1 MMTKGIDHFRE
12 LYKARTVHDVMSELL
27 DTIEAENEKYNVF
40 ITIDREKVLRR
51 AKELDKKSGDRGELF
66 GIPVAVKDNIAVKD
80 MRLTCASRILDDY
93 VSPYSA
99 TVVERMLAEDAI
111 IIGKTNLDEFAMG
124 SSTEYSAFSPT
135 RNPLAPDYVPGGS
148 SGGSAAAVAAGLAPL
163 ALGSDT
169 GGSVRQPG
177 SFTGTVALKPTYGN
191 VSRYG
196 LVAFASSLDVIGP
209 MASNLEDAELLYS
222 VISGEDR
229 CDSTSASHKRP
240 AVDLDDCVIGVL
252 DEKWLES
259 INPVILKEYRSLIQR
274 LSAGGFKIR
283 IVTTELWKY
292 ALNAY
297 YIITSSEAS
306 SNLARYDGVRYGARR
321 NEDNLLDTYYS
332 TRTQGFGDEVKRRI
346 FLGTFA
352 LSAGYYDKYYKKA
365 NVLREMLK
373 REFRE
378 NFLGVDFIL
387 TPTAPELP
395 FKLGEK
401 VNPID
406 MYMSDW
412 FTAPASLAGVPAISI
427 PWYRD
432 TQNLTVGIQCIGQTG
447 DEENIF
453 ILSKKLNK
461 IISHF

>member
-1 MMTKGIDHFRE
+1 MMKGIDHFRE
-12 LYKARTVHDVMSELL
+12 LYKAGTVYDVMGELL
-27 DTIEAENEKYNVF
+27 DTIQAENEKFNIF
-40 ITIDREKVLRR
+40 ITVDREKVLAR
-51 AKELDKKSGDRGELF
+51 AKELDGKTGARGKLF

-80 MRLTCASRILDDY
+80 VRLTCASRILDNY

-99 TVVERMLAEDAI
+99 TVVDRLLAEDAI

-124 SSTEYSAFSPT
+124 SSTEYSAFAPT

-209 MASNLEDAELLYS
+209 IASTIEDAEILYR
-222 VISGEDR
+222 VIAGEDPL
-229 CDSTSASHKRP
+229 DSTSASHNRP
-240 AVDLDDCVIGVL
+240 ALNLDDCAIGVL
-252 DEKWLES
+252 DEKWLTS
-259 INPVILKEYRSLIQR
+259 INPVILDEYRNLIKKLR
-274 LSAGGFKIR
+274 SAGFN
-283 IVTTELWKY
+283 VQVVQTDLWQY

-306 SNLARYDGVRYGARR
+306 SNLARYDGVRYGARH
-321 NEDNLLDTYYS
+321 NEDNLVDTYFS
-332 TRTQGFGDEVKRRI
+332 TRTKGFGDEVKRRI

-373 REFRE
+373 REFRG
-378 NFLGVDFIL
+378 NFQGVDFIL

-412 FTAPASLAGVPAISI
+412 FTAPASLAGHPAISI

-432 TQNLTVGIQCIGQTG
+432 EQNLTVGIQCIGQTG

>member
-1 MMTKGIDHFRE
+1 MKGIDHFRK
-12 LYKARTVHDVMSELL
+12 LYKTRTVHDVMSEAL
-27 DTIEAENEKYNVF
+27 DSIESENEKYHIF
-40 ITIDREKVLRR
+40 ITIEREKVLER
-51 AKELDKKSGDRGELF
+51 AKELDKKAGERGRLF
-66 GIPVAVKDNIAVKD
+66 GIPVAVKDNIAVEGV
-80 MRLTCASRILDDY
+80 RLTCGSRILDDY

-99 TVVERMLAEDAI
+99 TVVEKILAEDAV

-148 SGGSAAAVAAGLAPL
+148 SGGSAAAVAAGMVPL

-169 GGSVRQPG
+169 GGSVRQPA

-196 LVAFASSLDVIGP
+196 LAAFASSLDVIGP
-209 MASNLEDAELLYS
+209 MASNLEDAELLYR
-222 VISGEDR
+222 VIAGIDPL
-229 CDSTSASHKRP
+229 DSTSASHTRP
-240 AVDLDDCVIGVL
+240 AVNLDDCTIGVL
-252 DEKWLES
+252 DEKWLET
-259 INPVILKEYRSLIQR
+259 INPVILDAYRKLIDSLTAEG
-274 LSAGGFKIR
+274 LKIR
-283 IVTTELWKY
+283 IVTTDLWKY

-321 NEDNLLDTYYS
+321 NEENLIGTYFS
-332 TRTQGFGDEVKRRI
+332 TRTKGFGDEVKRRI

-378 NFLGVDFIL
+378 NFQGVDFLL

-395 FKLGEK
+395 FKLGAK
-401 VNPID
+401 ANPID

-412 FTAPASLAGVPAISI
+412 FTAPASLAGYPAISI
-427 PWYRD
+427 PWYCDR
-432 TQNLTVGIQCIGQTG
+432 QNLTVGIQCIGQVG

-453 ILSKKLNK
+453 ILSEKLNK

>member
-1 MMTKGIDHFRE
+1 MMKGIDHFRK
-12 LYKARTVHDVMSELL
+12 LYKTRTVYDVMGELL
-27 DTIEAENEKYNVF
+27 DTIQAENEKLNIF
-40 ITIDREKVLRR
+40 ITVDREKVLVR
-51 AKELDKKSGDRGELF
+51 ARELDNKTGARGELF

-80 MRLTCASRILDDY
+80 VRLTCASRILDDY

-99 TVVERMLAEDAI
+99 TVVDRLLAEDAI

-124 SSTEYSAFSPT
+124 SSTEYSAFFPT

-209 MASNLEDAELLYS
+209 IASNIEDAEMLYR
-222 VISGEDR
+222 VIAGQDPS
-229 CDSTSASHKRP
+229 DSTSASHNRP
-240 AVDLDDCVIGVL
+240 TLNFDDCTIGVL
-252 DEKWLES
+252 DEKWLTS
-259 INPVILKEYRSLIQR
+259 INPVILEEYRSLIKK
-274 LSAGGFKIR
+274 LDSAGFN
-283 IVTTELWKY
+283 VQVVQTDLWQY

-306 SNLARYDGVRYGARR
+306 SNLARYDGVRYGARQ
-321 NEDNLLDTYYS
+321 NEDNLVDTYFS
-332 TRTQGFGDEVKRRI
+332 TRTKGFGDEVKRRI

-373 REFRE
+373 REFRG
-378 NFLGVDFIL
+378 NFQGVDFIL

-412 FTAPASLAGVPAISI
+412 FTAPASLAGYPAISI

-432 TQNLTVGIQCIGQTG
+432 EQNLTVGIQCIGQTG

>member
-1 MMTKGIDHFRE
+1 MKGIDYFRK
-12 LYKARTVHDVMSELL
+12 LYRSEKVRDVIAGVLDFVDSE
-27 DTIEAENEKYNVF
+27 DKKYNAF
-40 ITIDREKVLRR
+40 ITINRDETLRR
-51 AKELDKKSGDRGELF
+51 AEELDNKKNARGKLF
-66 GIPVAVKDNIAVKD
+66 GIPVAVKDNIAVKGV
-80 MRLTCASRILDDY
+80 RLTCASRILGNY

-99 TVVERMLAEDAI
+99 TVVEKLLAEDAI

-124 SSTEYSAFSPT
+124 SSTEYSAYFPT
-135 RNPLAPDYVPGGS
+135 RNPIAPDYVPGGS
-148 SGGSAAAVAAGLAPL
+148 SGGSAAAVAAGMVPL

-169 GGSVRQPG
+169 GGSVRQPA
-177 SFTGTVALKPTYGN
+177 SFTGTVGLKPTYGN

-209 MASNLEDAELLYS
+209 LASNLEDAELLYR
-222 VISGEDR
+222 VISGKDPS
-229 CDSTSASHKRP
+229 DSTSVCHSRSLEE
-240 AVDLDDCVIGVL
+240 VDRCTIGIL
-252 DEKWLES
+252 DEKWLTT
-259 INPVILKEYRSLIQR
+259 INPAILDAYRRLTADLERAGMKTRIIQ
-274 LSAGGFKIR
+274 
-283 IVTTELWKY
+283 TDLWKY

-306 SNLARYDGVRYGARR
+306 SNLARYDGVRYGARQ
-321 NEDNLLDTYYS
+321 EGENLLDMYFS
-332 TRTQGFGDEVKRRI
+332 TRTGGFGDEVKRRI

-365 NVLREMLK
+365 NVLRELLR
-373 REFRE
+373 REFKE
-378 NFLGVDFIL
+378 NFQGVDFIL

-412 FTAPASLAGVPAISI
+412 FTAPASLAGYPAISL
-427 PWYRD
+427 PWYRNE
-432 TQNLTVGIQCIGQTG
+432 QNLPVGIHIIGQAG